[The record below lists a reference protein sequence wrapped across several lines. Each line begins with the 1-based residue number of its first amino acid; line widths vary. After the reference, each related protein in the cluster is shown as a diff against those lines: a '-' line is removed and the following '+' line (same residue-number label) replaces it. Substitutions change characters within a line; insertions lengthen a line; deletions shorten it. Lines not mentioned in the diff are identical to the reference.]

1 MIYYWYIHHG
11 RNPWLERKDNVMKRK
26 MFIVLLTGVLLSVS
40 ACSNSSSTDASQSDN
55 QINEQQKSD
64 NDNQKNEKQDEQS
77 KADQMEDDS
86 DKKENQTVQEDK
98 SAEITIYTS
107 NDDATA
113 FVAESV
119 KIDELTPENIVKVL
133 IEKSV
138 LPSDVQ
144 VLKCDK
150 QTIDGVKSLD
160 ADFNEAFGAYVCS
173 MGTTCEYYTIGS
185 IVNTFLD
192 AYGCE
197 KVKITVEGNTLET
210 GHAEYP
216 GYMNRFE

>member
-1 MIYYWYIHHG
+1 M
-11 RNPWLERKDNVMKRK
+11 L
-26 MFIVLLTGVLLSVS
+26 IVLLTGVLLSVS

-55 QINEQQKSD
+55 QKNEQQKSD

-77 KADQMEDDS
+77 EADQMEDDS
-86 DKKENQTVQEDK
+86 DKKEDQTVQEDK

-113 FVAESV
+113 FVSDSV
-119 KIDELTPENIVKVL
+119 K

-150 QTIDGVKSLD
+150 QTVDGVESLEI
-160 ADFNEAFGAYVCS
+160 DFNEAFGAYVCS
-173 MGTTCEYYTIGS
+173 MGTTGEYYTIGS
-185 IVNTFLD
+185 VVNTFLD

-197 KVKITVEGNTLET
+197 KIKITVEGNTLET

>member
-1 MIYYWYIHHG
+1 
-11 RNPWLERKDNVMKRK
+11 MKEK
-26 MFIVLLTGVLLSVS
+26 MVVVLLTGVLLSIS
-40 ACSNSSSTDASQSDN
+40 ACSNSAKADTSQSDSQN
-55 QINEQQKSD
+55 TKQSEVDKNKNEQTED
-64 NDNQKNEKQDEQS
+64 NNKNEVTDEVN
-77 KADQMEDDS
+77 
-86 DKKENQTVQEDK
+86 KENNQMNQENN
-98 SAEITIYTS
+98 SIEIKVYAC

-113 FVAESV
+113 FVSECV
-119 KIDELTPENIVKVL
+119 KIDELTPENIVNAL

-138 LPSDVQ
+138 LSSDVQ

-150 QTIDGVKSLD
+150 QTVDGVESLEI
-160 ADFNEAFGAYVCS
+160 DFNEAFGAYVCS
-173 MGTTCEYYTIGS
+173 MGTTGEYYTIGS

-210 GHAEYP
+210 GHTEYP

>member
-1 MIYYWYIHHG
+1 
-11 RNPWLERKDNVMKRK
+11 MKMSRRLLC
-26 MFIVLLTGVLLSVS
+26 VLLVGILISLS
-40 ACSNSSSTDASQSDN
+40 ACSNSTNTDLPQADGQKT
-55 QINEQQKSD
+55 EQQDDDKNKVD
-64 NDNQKNEKQDEQS
+64 QKEKNKEEQS
-77 KADQMEDDS
+77 GENSEEQSED
-86 DKKENQTVQEDK
+86 TVSNEDK
-98 SAEITIYTS
+98 SVEIQLYVS
-107 NDDATA
+107 NDDATE
-113 FVAESV
+113 FVSESV

-150 QTIDGVKSLD
+150 QTVDGVEILD
-160 ADFNEAFGAYVCS
+160 VDFNEAFGAYVCS
-173 MGTTCEYYTIGS
+173 MGTTGEYYTIGS

-192 AYGCE
+192 AFDCE
-197 KVKITVEGNTLET
+197 QIKITVEGNTLET

>member
-1 MIYYWYIHHG
+1 
-11 RNPWLERKDNVMKRK
+11 MKK
-26 MFIVLLTGVLLSVS
+26 KAMLLLIIGALASVS
-40 ACSNSSSTDASQSDN
+40 ACSNSASTDSAQSDN
-55 QINEQQKSD
+55 QKTEQ
-64 NDNQKNEKQDEQS
+64 
-77 KADQMEDDS
+77 
-86 DKKENQTVQEDK
+86 QEDK
-98 SAEITIYTS
+98 NKVDQSDENKADLSEADCEKKAEDTVSNEDKSVEIKLYVS

-113 FVAESV
+113 FVSESV

-150 QTIDGVKSLD
+150 QIVDGVESLEI
-160 ADFNEAFGAYVCS
+160 DFNEAFGAYVCS
-173 MGTTCEYYTIGS
+173 MGTTGEYYTIGS
-185 IVNTFLD
+185 VVNTFLD

-197 KVKITVEGNTLET
+197 KIKITVEGNTLES

>member
-26 MFIVLLTGVLLSVS
+26 MLIVLLIGVLLSVS

-55 QINEQQKSD
+55 QKNEQQKSD
-64 NDNQKNEKQDEQS
+64 DDNQKNEKQDEQS
-77 KADQMEDDS
+77 EADQVEDDF
-86 DKKENQTVQEDK
+86 DKKENQTVREDE
-98 SAEITIYTS
+98 STEITIYTS

-113 FVAESV
+113 FVSDSV
-119 KIDELTPENIVKVL
+119 KIDELTPENIVNAL

-138 LPSDVQ
+138 LSSDVQ

-150 QTIDGVKSLD
+150 QTVDGVESLEI
-160 ADFNEAFGAYVCS
+160 DFNEAFGAYVCS
-173 MGTTCEYYTIGS
+173 MGTTGEYYTIGS
-185 IVNTFLD
+185 VVNTFLD

-197 KVKITVEGNTLET
+197 KVKITLEGNTLET

-216 GYMNRFE
+216 RYMNRFE

>member
-1 MIYYWYIHHG
+1 MS
-11 RNPWLERKDNVMKRK
+11 RRLLC
-26 MFIVLLTGVLLSVS
+26 VLLVGILISLS
-40 ACSNSSSTDASQSDN
+40 ACSNSTNTDLPQADGQKT
-55 QINEQQKSD
+55 EQQDDDKNKVD
-64 NDNQKNEKQDEQS
+64 QKEKNKEEQS
-77 KADQMEDDS
+77 GENSEEQSED
-86 DKKENQTVQEDK
+86 TVSNEDK
-98 SAEITIYTS
+98 SVEIQLYVS
-107 NDDATA
+107 NDDATE
-113 FVAESV
+113 FVSESV

-150 QTIDGVKSLD
+150 QTVDGVEILD
-160 ADFNEAFGAYVCS
+160 VDFNEAFGAYVCS
-173 MGTTCEYYTIGS
+173 MGTTGEYYTIGS
-185 IVNTFLD
+185 VVNTFLD

>member
-1 MIYYWYIHHG
+1 
-11 RNPWLERKDNVMKRK
+11 MKK
-26 MFIVLLTGVLLSVS
+26 KAMLLLIIGALASVS
-40 ACSNSSSTDASQSDN
+40 ACSNSASTDSAQSDN
-55 QINEQQKSD
+55 QKTEQ
-64 NDNQKNEKQDEQS
+64 
-77 KADQMEDDS
+77 
-86 DKKENQTVQEDK
+86 QEDK
-98 SAEITIYTS
+98 NKVDQSDENKADLSEADCEKKAEDTVSNEDKSVEIKLYVS

-113 FVAESV
+113 FVSESV

-150 QTIDGVKSLD
+150 QTVDGVESLEI
-160 ADFNEAFGAYVCS
+160 DFNEAFGAYVCS
-173 MGTTCEYYTIGS
+173 MGTTGEYYTIGS
-185 IVNTFLD
+185 VVNTFLD

-197 KVKITVEGNTLET
+197 KIKITVEGNTLES

-216 GYMNRFE
+216 GYMNCFE

>member
-1 MIYYWYIHHG
+1 
-11 RNPWLERKDNVMKRK
+11 MKKRIII
-26 MFIVLLTGVLLSVS
+26 FILTGIILTMS
-40 ACSNSSSTDASQSDN
+40 ACSNSTSTNSSQA
-55 QINEQQKSD
+55 
-64 NDNQKNEKQDEQS
+64 DNQKIEQQENDKNNVDQKEENKEEQS
-77 KADQMEDDS
+77 GENS
-86 DKKENQTVQEDK
+86 DEKSENTVSNEDK
-98 SAEITIYTS
+98 SVEINAYVS

-150 QTIDGVKSLD
+150 QTIDGVESLD
-160 ADFNEAFGAYVCS
+160 VDFNEAFGAYVCS
-173 MGTTCEYYTIGS
+173 MGTTGEYYTIGS

-197 KVKITVEGNTLET
+197 KIKITVEGNTLES

-216 GYMNRFE
+216 GYMNCFE